1 MIPDMDEQ
9 PESTTPPDAS
19 TEAPAT
25 AGTMSMADYDEAMQV
40 RNVHARARGLS
51 APYIAG
57 GRDPDPDAGR
67 AQERFYLRLLV
78 AMVLL
83 IVVGGLVLSIVVYVA
98 TGGGQ

>member
-1 MIPDMDEQ
+1 MIPAMDEQ
-9 PESTTPPDAS
+9 PDSPKPPEASASESRP
-19 TEAPAT
+19 
-25 AGTMSMADYDEAMQV
+25 GTMSMADYDEAMQD

-57 GRDPDPDAGR
+57 GRDPEPEVGR
-67 AQERFYLRLLV
+67 AQDRFYLRLLV

-83 IVVGGLVLSIVVYVA
+83 IVVGGLVLSILVYIA